1 MRDRV
6 GGAPATAPPE
16 DRRFVALLALIA
28 LGALCIRIAAAL
40 WANHPVVQGD
50 AMTFHQVAQHL
61 ADGEGFRGAFVDAPT
76 AEHPP
81 GWEVVLAAADRLGI
95 NGYTNHRI
103 IGALIGTLTVAGTG
117 LLGRRVAG
125 PAAGLVAAAL
135 AAVYP
140 MLWGADV
147 SLMSEPLYGLL
158 LVAALLLATRV
169 RDRPTVGRA
178 AALGAVLGLA
188 ALTRGEAIGL
198 LVLLAVPLLRRRWKP
213 LAAAFAA
220 CVLVIA
226 PWTVRNLT
234 TFDAPVLI
242 STNANTVWIGANC
255 PETYGGPLKGHW
267 SFRCFTPVRR
277 GEDEAEWSVRQRTQG
292 LEYLRDNAGRLPGVV
307 VARVARTLEI
317 HDVPQSQFLNAQE
330 GRAVRP
336 LTWGIRMAWGLL
348 LLAAVGAVVLA
359 RRGAP
364 LVEVLAPVVLVL
376 ALAVVVY
383 GMTRFRFAAEPSL
396 CVLAAASLTALPW
409 PTRSGTS
416 RT

>member
-1 MRDRV
+1 M
-6 GGAPATAPPE
+6 
-16 DRRFVALLALIA
+16 
-28 LGALCIRIAAAL
+28 LGALGIRVAAAL

-61 ADGEGFRGAFVDAPT
+61 ANGAGFRGAFVDLPT

-81 GWEVVLAAADRLGI
+81 GWEVVLAAADLVGL
-95 NGYTNHRI
+95 NGYTAHRI
-103 IGALIGTLTVAGTG
+103 LGGIIGTLTVAGIG
-117 LLGRRVAG
+117 LLGRRVGGDAV
-125 PAAGLVAAAL
+125 GLVAAAL

-169 RDRPTVGRA
+169 RDRATAGRA

-188 ALTRGEAIGL
+188 ALTRGEALAL
-198 LVLLAVPLLRRRWKP
+198 LVLLAVPLLWRRWRP
-213 LAAAFAA
+213 LAAVFAAFA
-220 CVLVIA
+220 LTIA
-226 PWTVRNLT
+226 PWTVRNLM
-234 TFDAPVLI
+234 TFDEPVLI

-255 PETYGGPLKGHW
+255 PETYAGVLKGHW
-267 SFRCFTPVRR
+267 SFRCFTPMRP
-277 GEDEAEWSVRQRTQG
+277 GEDEAEWSVRQRSQG

-307 VARVARTLEI
+307 VARVARTVEV
-317 HDVPQSQFLNAQE
+317 HDVGQSQFLNAQE

-336 LTWGIRMAWGLL
+336 LTWGIRMAWALL
-348 LLAAVGAVVLA
+348 LLAPVGAVVLA

-364 LVEVLAPVVLVL
+364 LVEVLAPVVLVA

-396 CVLAAASLTALPW
+396 CILAAASLTALRW